1 MSFVLERYLKDF
13 GAPQPAQSAFND
25 FSAGIFENDS
35 LSAFEESDAARPV
48 DPEALRSEAYAEGF
62 EAASAELT
70 ARHEEAIA
78 ALREQHAREIERIE
92 QKYRGKIAIALAMGL
107 KQIAAQLA
115 VGIGDQVAEC
125 LAPVLQ
131 QQVAEKA
138 VADMAMLVQEA
149 ILEGQAGSIMVKG
162 SLPLFNVLATEM
174 GEDAA
179 LLRHVEAEDLDLS
192 VEMSGSVLVTRL
204 SAFAASLKKVLE

>member
-1 MSFVLERYLKDF
+1 MSFALERYLKDF
-13 GAPQPAQSAFND
+13 GPPQPAQSTFND
-25 FSAGIFENDS
+25 FSAEIFENDPRS
-35 LSAFEESDAARPV
+35 PFEETVSARPV
-48 DPEALRSEAYAEGF
+48 DPEALRAEAYAEGF
-62 EAASAELT
+62 EAASAEL
-70 ARHEEAIA
+70 AVRHEETRA

-92 QKYRGKIAIALAMGL
+92 QKYLGKIALAVALGL
-107 KQIAAQLA
+107 KQIAAELA
-115 VGIGDQVAEC
+115 VRIGDDVAQC

-131 QQVAEKA
+131 QEVAEKA
-138 VADMAMLVQEA
+138 VADMAVLIQAA
-149 ILEGQAGSIMVKG
+149 ILEGEAGTVMVKG